1 MIFDRFLIELWRL
14 VGSKFDDFWIT
25 FSKQRF
31 HENEHPYNDKSTFSR
46 FGGSGNRSKID
57 LKTVSKITS
66 ILDRIWMDFGPIFGG
81 FSAPKIDQNR
91 YQFRDR
97 FLEGLKIDPRR
108 LTIQVCSSRIPT
120 KDTFGVL
127 TGPHTVVQLS
137 GGPGTRDWGLVLRIL
152 HAVCRWHG
160 EFLLLLWFQ
169 LQFCLFHSS
178 AKRTSMFTY

>member
-1 MIFDRFLIELWRL
+1 MIFDLILTDFWRL

-31 HENEHPYNDKSTFSR
+31 HENEHPYNEKSTFSR

-66 ILDRIWMDFGPIFGG
+66 IFGWNFDGFWTDFGG
-81 FSAPKIDQNR
+81 FSASKIDQNR

-97 FLEGLKIDPRR
+97 FLDGLKMVPPRLAIR
-108 LTIQVCSSRIPT
+108 SSSPRASP

-127 TGPHTVVQLS
+127 TGPHTVVQWS
-137 GGPGTRDWGLVLRIL
+137 GGPGTRDWGLVLRISTRRVPVARRIL
-152 HAVCRWHG
+152 A
-160 EFLLLLWFQ
+160 
-169 LQFCLFHSS
+169 
-178 AKRTSMFTY
+178 

>member
-1 MIFDRFLIELWRL
+1 MIFDRFLIDFWRL
-14 VGSKFDDFWIT
+14 FGSKFDDFWIT

-31 HENEHPYNDKSTFSR
+31 HENEHPYNEKSTFSR

-66 ILDRIWMDFGPIFGG
+66 IFGWNFDGFWTDFGG

-97 FLEGLKIDPRR
+97 FLDGLKMGRVS
-108 LTIQVCSSRIPT
+108 LTIQNSLPRPPT

-127 TGPHTVVQLS
+127 TGPHTVVQWS

-152 HAVCRWHG
+152 HAVCRWHS
-160 EFLLLLWFQ
+160 EF
-169 LQFCLFHSS
+169 C
-178 AKRTSMFTY
+178 

>member
-1 MIFDRFLIELWRL
+1 MVFDRFLIDFWRL
-14 VGSKFDDFWIT
+14 FGSKFDDFWIT

-31 HENEHPYNDKSTFSR
+31 HENEHPYNEKSTFSR

-66 ILDRIWMDFGPIFGG
+66 IFGSNFDGFWTDFGG

-97 FLEGLKIDPRR
+97 FLEGLKMVPLRLAIRSSSPRA
-108 LTIQVCSSRIPT
+108 SP

-127 TGPHTVVQLS
+127 TGLHSVVQLS
-137 GGPGTRDWGLVLRIL
+137 EGLGLSNRGMVLRIL
-152 HAVCRWHG
+152 HAVCR
-160 EFLLLLWFQ
+160 
-169 LQFCLFHSS
+169 
-178 AKRTSMFTY
+178 

>member
-1 MIFDRFLIELWRL
+1 MDQNLN
-14 VGSKFDDFWIT
+14 VFWIT

-57 LKTVSKITS
+57 LKMVSKITS
-66 ILDRIWMDFGPIFGG
+66 IFGSIFDGFGIDFGG

-91 YQFRDR
+91 YQFWNR
-97 FLEGLKIDPRR
+97 FLDGLKVGR
-108 LTIQVCSSRIPT
+108 LSLIIRTFSSRTSP

-160 EFLLLLWFQ
+160 EFF
-169 LQFCLFHSS
+169 
-178 AKRTSMFTY
+178 

>member
-1 MIFDRFLIELWRL
+1 MIFDMIFDRFLIDFWRL
-14 VGSKFDDFWIT
+14 FWSKFDAFWIT

-31 HENEHPYNDKSTFSR
+31 HENEHPYNEKSTCSR

-66 ILDRIWMDFGPIFGG
+66 IFGSNFDGFWTEFGG
-81 FSAPKIDQNR
+81 FSAPQINQNR

-97 FLEGLKIDPRR
+97 ILEGFKMAPLR
-108 LTIQVCSSRIPT
+108 LRIQSFSSRTSPI
-120 KDTFGVL
+120 L
-127 TGPHTVVQLS
+127 TGPHTVVQWF

-160 EFLLLLWFQ
+160 EF
-169 LQFCLFHSS
+169 
-178 AKRTSMFTY
+178 

>member
-1 MIFDRFLIELWRL
+1 MDFWKLF
-14 VGSKFDDFWIT
+14 GSLFDDFWIT

-66 ILDRIWMDFGPIFGG
+66 IFGSNFDGFWTDFGG

-97 FLEGLKIDPRR
+97 FLEGLNIGIHR
-108 LTIQVCSSRIPT
+108 LTEGSLAP
-120 KDTFGVL
+120 
-127 TGPHTVVQLS
+127 
-137 GGPGTRDWGLVLRIL
+137 
-152 HAVCRWHG
+152 
-160 EFLLLLWFQ
+160 
-169 LQFCLFHSS
+169 
-178 AKRTSMFTY
+178 RTPF

>member
-1 MIFDRFLIELWRL
+1 MYMQHCL
-14 VGSKFDDFWIT
+14 GSTRRYHWKLFGSNLDDCWIT

-31 HENEHPYNDKSTFSR
+31 HENEHPYNEKSTFSR

-66 ILDRIWMDFGPIFGG
+66 IFGSNFDGFWTDFGG

-97 FLEGLKIDPRR
+97 FLEGLKMGWLNLGIRSF
-108 LTIQVCSSRIPT
+108 SSRTSP

-127 TGPHTVVQLS
+127 TGPHTVVQWS

-160 EFLLLLWFQ
+160 EFLY
-169 LQFCLFHSS
+169 
-178 AKRTSMFTY
+178 K

>member
-1 MIFDRFLIELWRL
+1 MKM
-14 VGSKFDDFWIT
+14 SK
-25 FSKQRF
+25 
-31 HENEHPYNDKSTFSR
+31 HPYNARSTSLR
-46 FGGSGNRSKID
+46 FRGSGNRSKID

-66 ILDRIWMDFGPIFGG
+66 IFGSNFDGFGTDFGG

-97 FLEGLKIDPRR
+97 FLDGLKMANHGVGNQSGAPGP
-108 LTIQVCSSRIPT
+108 PT

-127 TGPHTVVQLS
+127 TGPHTVVQWS

-160 EFLLLLWFQ
+160 EFKGQTHMPTASISVGVW
-169 LQFCLFHSS
+169 
-178 AKRTSMFTY
+178 

>member
-1 MIFDRFLIELWRL
+1 MIVDRLLIDFWRF

-31 HENEHPYNDKSTFSR
+31 HENEHPYNEKSTFSR

-66 ILDRIWMDFGPIFGG
+66 IFGWNFDGFWTDFGG

-97 FLEGLKIDPRR
+97 FLDGLKMAPLRLGIRSSSPR
-108 LTIQVCSSRIPT
+108 TSP

-127 TGPHTVVQLS
+127 TGPHTVVQWS
-137 GGPGTRDWGLVLRIL
+137 GGPGTRDWGLVPGIL

-160 EFLLLLWFQ
+160 EFPFL
-169 LQFCLFHSS
+169 S
-178 AKRTSMFTY
+178 